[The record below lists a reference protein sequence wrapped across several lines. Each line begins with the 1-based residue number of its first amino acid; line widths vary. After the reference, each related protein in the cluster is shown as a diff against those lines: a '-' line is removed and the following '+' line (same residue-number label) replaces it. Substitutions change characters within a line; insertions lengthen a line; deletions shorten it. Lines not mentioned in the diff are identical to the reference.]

1 MSLHRHKW
9 LIIGHL
15 WSIQPPAHLPFL
27 EVGGWGGGTKS
38 SNSLITW
45 LALQAISPHL
55 RFPRCL
61 PKVTSL
67 TREKTPLLLSSK
79 GFGYA
84 RNEEEDQIYNSYY
97 KSQYYNAYPHFRSW
111 PRRSSPQ
118 QQCLSATHTPWR
130 KWRVQTRITLLFHH
144 KGKCWYWTTLNSNL
158 FQSLNVRVVN
168 SLSAHNRVFLA

>member
-1 MSLHRHKW
+1 MAICDQFNRQPISPSLRS
-9 LIIGHL
+9 G
-15 WSIQPPAHLPFL
+15 
-27 EVGGWGGGTKS
+27 VGWGGTKN

-67 TREKTPLLLSSK
+67 TREKIPLLLSSK

-118 QQCLSATHTPWR
+118 QQCLSATHTHHEGNEGYKPELLSYF
-130 KWRVQTRITLLFHH
+130 IT
-144 KGKCWYWTTLNSNL
+144 KE
-158 FQSLNVRVVN
+158 NVDTGPP
-168 SLSAHNRVFLA
+168 